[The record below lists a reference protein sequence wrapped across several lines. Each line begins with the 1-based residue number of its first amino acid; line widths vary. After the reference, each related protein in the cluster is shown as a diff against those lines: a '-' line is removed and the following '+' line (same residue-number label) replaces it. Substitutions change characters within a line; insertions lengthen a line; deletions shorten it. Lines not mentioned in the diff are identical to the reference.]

1 MKIITKFKDRFS
13 YPIKHQKE
21 KIVIAIT
28 LICFLIS
35 GFSLPSIRAAYG
47 IEPVEDTI
55 TQQDS
60 DSKDANTVQTK
71 KAKKTEKKK
80 EDKEETDK
88 EDIEE
93 SDKED
98 TEEVAEAQKDSD
110 NDGKNEKSSEKKGS
124 ENSASD
130 TASSNNNA
138 GSSGSSEN
146 TPAPAPPPQK
156 VWVPPVYQTIHHD
169 AVYNTV
175 KVVVCN
181 YCGAEFGFS
190 QVNSRYTRMPMV
202 DDQGLHTTC
211 RYASKQVLVQAAW
224 DEQVLVQEGY
234 YK

>member
-71 KAKKTEKKK
+71 KTKKTEKKK
-80 EDKEETDK
+80 EDK
-88 EDIEE
+88 
-93 SDKED
+93 
-98 TEEVAEAQKDSD
+98 EEVAEAQKDSD
-110 NDGKNEKSSEKKGS
+110 NDGKNEKSSEKKDS

-138 GSSGSSEN
+138 GSSGSSGN

-181 YCGAEFGFS
+181 YCGAEFGSAGEF
-190 QVNSRYTRMPMV
+190 QVHKDAN
-202 DDQGLHTTC
+202 G
-211 RYASKQVLVQAAW
+211 
-224 DEQVLVQEGY
+224 G
-234 YK
+234 

>member
-47 IEPVEDTI
+47 VEPVEDTI

-71 KAKKTEKKK
+71 KTKKTEKKK
-80 EDKEETDK
+80 EDKEE
-88 EDIEE
+88 I
-93 SDKED
+93 
-98 TEEVAEAQKDSD
+98 AEAQKDSD

-124 ENSASD
+124 ENSVSD

-181 YCGAEFGFS
+181 YCGAEFGSAGEF
-190 QVNSRYTRMPMV
+190 QVHKDAN
-202 DDQGLHTTC
+202 G
-211 RYASKQVLVQAAW
+211 
-224 DEQVLVQEGY
+224 G
-234 YK
+234 

>member
-71 KAKKTEKKK
+71 KTKKTEKKK
-80 EDKEETDK
+80 EDKEEADK

-98 TEEVAEAQKDSD
+98 KEEVAEAPKDSE

-138 GSSGSSEN
+138 GSSDNPKHTCPCATTAEGMGASGLSDHSS
-146 TPAPAPPPQK
+146 
-156 VWVPPVYQTIHHD
+156 
-169 AVYNTV
+169 
-175 KVVVCN
+175 
-181 YCGAEFGFS
+181 
-190 QVNSRYTRMPMV
+190 
-202 DDQGLHTTC
+202 
-211 RYASKQVLVQAAW
+211 
-224 DEQVLVQEGY
+224 
-234 YK
+234 

>member
-1 MKIITKFKDRFS
+1 MNLPVDWKAFEYKFSAD
-13 YPIKHQKE
+13 P
-21 KIVIAIT
+21 
-28 LICFLIS
+28 
-35 GFSLPSIRAAYG
+35 RAAFESLAYILFCYELKQDCG
-47 IEPVEDTI
+47 IFRYYNQPYIETQPVDTADGHKVGF
-55 TQQDS
+55 QA
-60 DSKDANTVQTK
+60 KYYDAGTTVASREQELKAAIEGVK
-71 KAKKTEKKK
+71 KNF
-80 EDKEETDK
+80 DK

-98 TEEVAEAQKDSD
+98 KEEVAEAQKDSD

-124 ENSASD
+124 ENPVSD

-181 YCGAEFGFS
+181 YCGAEFGSAGEF
-190 QVNSRYTRMPMV
+190 QVHKDAN
-202 DDQGLHTTC
+202 G
-211 RYASKQVLVQAAW
+211 
-224 DEQVLVQEGY
+224 G
-234 YK
+234 

>member
-60 DSKDANTVQTK
+60 DSKDANTAQTK
-71 KAKKTEKKK
+71 KTQKTEKKK
-80 EDKEETDK
+80 EDKEEADK

-98 TEEVAEAQKDSD
+98 KEEIAEAQKDFD

-124 ENSASD
+124 ENSVSD

-181 YCGAEFGFS
+181 YCGAEFGSAGEF
-190 QVNSRYTRMPMV
+190 QVHKDAN
-202 DDQGLHTTC
+202 G
-211 RYASKQVLVQAAW
+211 
-224 DEQVLVQEGY
+224 G
-234 YK
+234 

>member
-71 KAKKTEKKK
+71 KTKKTEKKK
-80 EDKEETDK
+80 EDK
-88 EDIEE
+88 
-93 SDKED
+93 
-98 TEEVAEAQKDSD
+98 EEVAEAQKDSD

-181 YCGAEFGFS
+181 YCGAEFGSAGEF
-190 QVNSRYTRMPMV
+190 QVHKDAN
-202 DDQGLHTTC
+202 G
-211 RYASKQVLVQAAW
+211 
-224 DEQVLVQEGY
+224 G
-234 YK
+234 

>member
-71 KAKKTEKKK
+71 KTKKTEKKK
-80 EDKEETDK
+80 EDKEEADK

-98 TEEVAEAQKDSD
+98 KEEVAEAQK
-110 NDGKNEKSSEKKGS
+110 GS
-124 ENSASD
+124 ENPVSD

-181 YCGAEFGFS
+181 YCGAEFGSAGEF
-190 QVNSRYTRMPMV
+190 QVHKDAN
-202 DDQGLHTTC
+202 G
-211 RYASKQVLVQAAW
+211 
-224 DEQVLVQEGY
+224 G
-234 YK
+234 